1 MAMDVRSM
9 ARQARAAQRRLE
21 LTTTE
26 ERNAALEA
34 IARALEAHAERIVAA
49 NAADLA
55 AAEEAGLS
63 GPMIARLRLDEAKLA
78 GVIRGVR
85 AVAELPDPLAAEP
98 EAWVRPNGLR
108 IQRVRVPLGVIGIIY
123 ESRPGVTVDAAVLC
137 LKAGNAVL
145 LKGGKEAARSNAA
158 LGEAMAAG
166 LRDAGLPVELAQ
178 VLPSSREAAA
188 ELMAAHGLVDVLIP
202 RGGAGLIRATV
213 EQSRVPVIETGTGVC
228 HVYVHA
234 AADLGMAREIV
245 LNAKL
250 SNPAVCNAA
259 ETLLVDREVAG
270 RFLADVG
277 PALLAAGVRLRACLE
292 ALALLA
298 EAGVGARAGAGA
310 GAGVGVR
317 AGVGAGE
324 GAAAGAAVEP
334 AREDDWAAEYL
345 GLTLAVKVVAGLDE
359 ALAHIARYGTG
370 HSEAIVTA
378 DAAVADRFL
387 RSVDAATVYHNAS
400 TRFTDGGEFG
410 FGAEI
415 GISTQKLHARGPM
428 GLAELTTYKY
438 VVLGSGQVR

>member
-1 MAMDVRSM
+1 MDVRNM
-9 ARQARAAQRRLE
+9 ARAARAAQRRLE
-21 LTTTE
+21 QTSAE

-34 IARALEAHAERIVAA
+34 IARALEEQAGQIVAA
-49 NAADLA
+49 NRADLA
-55 AAEEAGLS
+55 AAEEAGLPA
-63 GPMIARLRLDEAKLA
+63 PMIARLRLDEGKLA

-85 AVAELPDPLAAEP
+85 AVAELPDPLAVEP
-98 EAWVRPNGLR
+98 EGWIRPNGLR
-108 IQRVRVPLGVIGIIY
+108 IQKVRVPLGVVGIIY
-123 ESRPGVTVDAAVLC
+123 ESRPGVTVDAAALC

-166 LRDAGLPVELAQ
+166 LRAVGLPVELAQ
-178 VLPSSREAAA
+178 VLPSTREAAQ

-245 LNAKL
+245 INAKC

-259 ETLLVDREVAG
+259 ETLLVDRAVAES
-270 RFLADVG
+270 FLADVG
-277 PALLAAGVRLRACLE
+277 PALAARGVRLRACPESLAILE
-292 ALALLA
+292 K
-298 EAGVGARAGAGA
+298 AGVGA
-310 GAGVGVR
+310 
-317 AGVGAGE
+317 
-324 GAAAGAAVEP
+324 VEP
-334 AREDDWAAEYL
+334 ATEEDWAEEYL
-345 GLTLAVKVVAGLDE
+345 DLILAVKVVGGLEE
-359 ALAHIARYGTG
+359 ALAHIARYGTA

-378 DAAVADRFL
+378 DAVAADRFL
-387 RSVDAATVYHNAS
+387 RSVDAAAVYHNAS

-438 VVLGSGQVR
+438 VVLGCGQVR

>member
-1 MAMDVRSM
+1 MDVRNM
-9 ARQARAAQRRLE
+9 ARAARAAQRRLE
-21 LTTTE
+21 QTSAE

-34 IARALEAHAERIVAA
+34 IARALEEQAGQIIAA
-49 NAADLA
+49 NRADLA
-55 AAEEAGLS
+55 AAEEAGLPA
-63 GPMIARLRLDEAKLA
+63 PMIARLRLDEGKLA

-85 AVAELPDPLAAEP
+85 AVAELPDPLAVEP
-98 EAWVRPNGLR
+98 EGWIRPNGLR
-108 IQRVRVPLGVIGIIY
+108 IQKVRVPLGVVGIIY
-123 ESRPGVTVDAAVLC
+123 ESRPGVTVDAAALC

-166 LRDAGLPVELAQ
+166 LRAVGLPVELAQ
-178 VLPSSREAAA
+178 VLPSTREAAQ

-245 LNAKL
+245 INAKC

-259 ETLLVDREVAG
+259 ETLLVDRAVAES
-270 RFLADVG
+270 FLADVG
-277 PALLAAGVRLRACLE
+277 PALAARGVRLRACPESLAILE
-292 ALALLA
+292 K
-298 EAGVGARAGAGA
+298 AGVGA
-310 GAGVGVR
+310 
-317 AGVGAGE
+317 
-324 GAAAGAAVEP
+324 VEP
-334 AREDDWAAEYL
+334 ATEEDWAEEYL
-345 GLTLAVKVVAGLDE
+345 DLILAVKVVGGLEE
-359 ALAHIARYGTG
+359 ALAHIARYGTA

-378 DAAVADRFL
+378 DAVAADRFL
-387 RSVDAATVYHNAS
+387 RSVDAAAVYHNAS

-438 VVLGSGQVR
+438 VVLGCGQVR